1 MSKSSKSKSIVPNI
15 ANPSIPDTFVSLFNI
30 PVNSPHD
37 NVVFI
42 EPLWYQEYQEHKEFD
57 EKLPSTQEIIET
69 LRLTDNAFMKAI
81 ENLEIS
87 LAYPLHYI
95 GLPYY
100 NNFSSK
106 KDGSKCG
113 GCCYKGCKA
122 DGHINSWRQVQ
133 QQDGSIITSGLCYCN
148 TTSAKANE
156 HFVLHRDA
164 CSKELLELYSPYKFL
179 HSDLD
184 DFVLSNIPIIQ
195 LLYIKKKKKDISL
208 DILRSFREQYFNIE
222 TQYLLRELNGRISH
236 SRLCF
241 DPSKPNCKMDWGHLN
256 RILFL
261 NNIVNRIRVVVDY
274 IDQTAME
281 IIEKNIIQSLKLSK
295 KKSKSPKS
303 SKSSKKTSK
312 SPKSSK
318 SSKKTSKSPKSP
330 KSSKKTS
337 KSPKSPKSSRSSKKT
352 IKSPKK
358 MSISMS
364 KIGLMKL
371 GKKKD
376 SKK

>member
-1 MSKSSKSKSIVPNI
+1 MSKSKSIVPNI
-15 ANPSIPDTFVSLFNI
+15 ANPSIPETFVSLFNI

-42 EPLWYQEYQEHKEFD
+42 EPLWYQEYQEHNEFD

-87 LAYPLHYI
+87 LGYPLYYI

-106 KDGSKCG
+106 KDGAKCG

-222 TQYLLRELNGRISH
+222 TQYLIRELNGRISH

-281 IIEKNIIQSLKLSK
+281 IIEKNIIQSLKSSK
-295 KKSKSPKS
+295 KKSKSPKSSKKTSKSPKSSKKTSKSSKS

-318 SSKKTSKSPKSP
+318 LSTSKSPKSS

-337 KSPKSPKSSRSSKKT
+337 
-352 IKSPKK
+352 KSPKK

>member
-1 MSKSSKSKSIVPNI
+1 MNI
-15 ANPSIPDTFVSLFNI
+15 LFYTEMR
-30 PVNSPHD
+30 V
-37 NVVFI
+37 
-42 EPLWYQEYQEHKEFD
+42 
-57 EKLPSTQEIIET
+57 
-69 LRLTDNAFMKAI
+69 
-81 ENLEIS
+81 
-87 LAYPLHYI
+87 
-95 GLPYY
+95 
-100 NNFSSK
+100 
-106 KDGSKCG
+106 
-113 GCCYKGCKA
+113 
-122 DGHINSWRQVQ
+122 
-133 QQDGSIITSGLCYCN
+133 
-148 TTSAKANE
+148 
-156 HFVLHRDA
+156 
-164 CSKELLELYSPYKFL
+164 ELYSPYKFL
-179 HSDLD
+179 QSDLD

-222 TQYLLRELNGRISH
+222 TQYLIRELNGRISH

-281 IIEKNIIQSLKLSK
+281 IIEKNIIQSLKSSK
-295 KKSKSPKS
+295 KKSKSP
-303 SKSSKKTSK
+303 KSSKKTSK

-318 SSKKTSKSPKSP
+318 SSKKTSKSPKSSKLSTSKSP
-330 KSSKKTS
+330 KSSKSSKKTS
-337 KSPKSPKSSRSSKKT
+337 
-352 IKSPKK
+352 KSPKK